1 MSSTQPI
8 TDLGPFEGYKP
19 PPNRKLSEDEFL
31 AWCDP
36 DVKAEWG
43 DGKVIVV
50 PPATLGHSESTL
62 FLVCTLGMF
71 VERQELG
78 EVLGWR
84 LMVRLSPHCRRVP
97 DVVFI
102 AEEHLPNIRPT
113 HLEGPPDL
121 AIEVVSLESVARD
134 WREKYYDYQAAGV
147 REYWIIDPA
156 HQRVAA
162 YQLVEGE
169 YQPIA
174 TEQGR
179 IGSSVVPGFFLR
191 EDWLWRHKLP
201 KIDDALKEIEAA
213 SDQPKS

>member
-1 MSSTQPI
+1 MSSTPPI
-8 TDLGPFEGYKP
+8 TDLGPLEGYKP

-36 DVKAEWG
+36 EVKAEWV

-50 PPATLGHSESTL
+50 PPATLVHCELTT
-62 FLVCTLGMF
+62 FLVCTLGIF
-71 VERQELG
+71 AEREDLG

-84 LMVRLSPHCRRVP
+84 LMVRLNPRCRRVP

-102 AEEHLPNIRPT
+102 SKEHLQNIGPT

-121 AIEVVSLESVARD
+121 AIEVVSSESVARD

-147 REYWIIDPA
+147 REYWIIDPV

-162 YQLVEGE
+162 YNLVDTE

-174 TEQGR
+174 IEQGR

-191 EDWLWRHKLP
+191 EDWLWRAKLP
-201 KIDDALKEIEAA
+201 KIDDALKEIAGEWRH
-213 SDQPKS
+213 